1 MRFSCGFTKH
11 LSEAAPAGFRG
22 SIRSRWRGARRST
35 NIPADQGP
43 ESYMPGRVEGKV
55 ALITGAGCVGPGW
68 GNGRAAAVLFAREGA
83 KVFAVDKN
91 ADAMTETV
99 ASVDND
105 GEIATHVC
113 DVLDDAQVADMTE
126 TCRKRFGRID
136 ILVNNVGGS
145 AAGGAAEMSEEVF
158 DKQID
163 YNLKSVFLACRH
175 VIPVMIE
182 QGGGAIV
189 NTSSSSGIRFTGAPQ
204 IGYAASKAA
213 VIQFSRVTAVQYAS
227 KGIRVNTVVP
237 GQMHTPMVE
246 ARLAQQRAG
255 GDIEALLKSR
265 VARIPLGF
273 MGDGRDTA
281 NAVLF
286 LASDEARFIT
296 GTEIVVDGGMTARC
310 D

>member
-1 MRFSCGFTKH
+1 
-11 LSEAAPAGFRG
+11 L
-22 SIRSRWRGARRST
+22 
-35 NIPADQGP
+35 Q
-43 ESYMPGRVEGKV
+43 GKV
-55 ALITGAGCVGPGW
+55 ALIAGAGCIGPGW
-68 GNGRAAAVLFAREGA
+68 GNGRAAAVMFAREGA
-83 KVFAVDKN
+83 KVFAVDKD
-91 ADAMTETV
+91 ADSMTETV
-99 ASVDND
+99 ARVGND

-113 DVLDDAQVADMTE
+113 DVLDDAQVRDMTE
-126 TCRKRFGRID
+126 ACRKRFGGRID
-136 ILVNNVGGS
+136 VLVNNVGGS
-145 AAGGAAEMSEEVF
+145 AAGGVAEMAEEVF
-158 DKQID
+158 DRQID

-175 VIPVMIE
+175 VIPVMIA

-189 NTSSSSGIRFTGAPQ
+189 NTASASGTRYTGSPQ
-204 IGYAASKAA
+204 IGYASAKAA
-213 VIQFSRVTAVQYAS
+213 VIQFSKVTAVQYAG

-246 ARLAQQRAG
+246 ARLAKQRSG

-281 NAVLF
+281 AAVLF

>member
-1 MRFSCGFTKH
+1 
-11 LSEAAPAGFRG
+11 
-22 SIRSRWRGARRST
+22 
-35 NIPADQGP
+35 
-43 ESYMPGRVEGKV
+43 MPGRVEGKV

-83 KVFAVDKN
+83 KVFAVDKS
-91 ADAMTETV
+91 AEAMAETV
-99 ASVDND
+99 ARVGND
-105 GEIATHVC
+105 GKIVTHVC
-113 DVLDDAQVADMTE
+113 DVLDDTQVGAMVAACCE
-126 TCRKRFGRID
+126 KFGPID

-145 AAGGAAEMSEEVF
+145 AAGGAAEMSEEIF
-158 DKQID
+158 DTQID

-182 QGGGAIV
+182 KSGGGAIV
-189 NTSSSSGIRFTGAPQ
+189 NTASTTGSPQ
-204 IGYAASKAA
+204 IGYASSKAA
-213 VIQFSRVTAVQYAS
+213 VIQFSRVTAVQYA
-227 KGIRVNTVVP
+227 KNGIRVNTVVP

-246 ARLAQQRAG
+246 ARLATQRTG
-255 GDIEALLKSR
+255 GDVDALLKSR

>member
-1 MRFSCGFTKH
+1 M
-11 LSEAAPAGFRG
+11 AGRL
-22 SIRSRWRGARRST
+22 
-35 NIPADQGP
+35 D
-43 ESYMPGRVEGKV
+43 GKV

-83 KVFAVDKN
+83 KVFAVDRD
-91 ADAMTETV
+91 ADAMAETL
-99 ASVDND
+99 A
-105 GEIATHVC
+105 HVRDAGGTAAAHTC
-113 DVLDDAQVADMTE
+113 DVTDSAAVAAMVAACQTA
-126 TCRKRFGRID
+126 FGRID

-145 AAGGAAEMSEEVF
+145 APGGAAELSEEAWNG
-158 DKQID
+158 QLD
-163 YNLKSVFLACRH
+163 YNLGSVFLACKH
-175 VIPVMIE
+175 VIPVMIA

-189 NTSSSSGIRFTGAPQ
+189 NTSSTSGLRYTGAPQ
-204 IGYAASKAA
+204 VGYAATKAA
-213 VIQFSRVTAVQYAS
+213 VIQFSRVTAVQYA
-227 KGIRVNTVVP
+227 KHKIRVNTVVP

-246 ARLAQQRAG
+246 TRLAKQRAG
-255 GDIEALLKSR
+255 GDVDELLRQR

-281 NAVLF
+281 HAALF

>member
-1 MRFSCGFTKH
+1 
-11 LSEAAPAGFRG
+11 
-22 SIRSRWRGARRST
+22 
-35 NIPADQGP
+35 
-43 ESYMPGRVEGKV
+43 MPGRVEGKV
-55 ALITGAGCVGPGW
+55 AMVVGAGCIGPGW

-83 KVFAVDKN
+83 KVFAVDKD
-91 ADAMTETV
+91 ADSMKETV
-99 ASVDND
+99 EHVGND
-105 GEIATHVC
+105 GEISTYVC
-113 DVLDDAQVADMTE
+113 DVLDDAQVAAMTQA
-126 TCRKRFGRID
+126 CRDQFGGNID
-136 ILVNNVGGS
+136 ILLNNVGGS

-163 YNLKSVFLACRH
+163 YNLKSVFLSCRH
-175 VIPVMIE
+175 VIPVMVG
-182 QGGGAIV
+182 QNGGAIV
-189 NTSSSSGIRFTGAPQ
+189 NTSSSSGIRFTGSPQ

-227 KGIRVNTVVP
+227 AGIRVNTVVP

-246 ARLAQQRAG
+246 ARLAKQRTG
-255 GDIEALLKSR
+255 GDIGSLLKSR

-296 GTEIVVDGGMTARC
+296 GTEIVVDGGMTVRC